1 MGRLHNINKYGYT
14 PVPRNPEVLL
24 ANHPTTGGPNPQRAD
39 YKLSEAP
46 FPDSELIQRS
56 KAFVEK
62 ELNTPTFN
70 HSHQVFI
77 YGVYRLSPRLANE

>member
-39 YKLSEAP
+39 YKLSEVP
-46 FPDSELIQRS
+46 FPDSELVRRS

-62 ELNTPTFN
+62 ELNTSTFN
-70 HSHQVFI
+70 HRVFT
-77 YGVYRLSPRLANE
+77 YGAYRLLPWLANEW